1 MLMTFNFKDFD
12 DKIIT
17 GLRESGLIEKFSIS
31 EFTQT
36 PNQEILMHFF
46 EKPSLIH
53 FDNGGLYFEEEGEKY
68 YCPEMYSSIS
78 EKGEWISSKLPPITF
93 DIDQSGNVRK
103 SEESESMY
111 ICAQVAH
118 ILSGDEFLYE
128 FKQVANDYN
137 FDEMAG
143 RSTEGNTFRTLL
155 ESWQSYQS
163 VIINVLVSASKFK
176 ISSSKKDAEKFLKDG
191 IGTSKEAEL
200 RDLESKIRAINF
212 KYSQG
217 ELSPEKV
224 KKLSKIKRLETIN
237 ERDNVLTSLI
247 VNSPVGD
254 LYRAL
259 NLSSE
264 YISPIKKKKI
274 QLWIQKSVDEL
285 LQDDNFKDGNMER
298 RSLISKFTRRAYRFE
313 KTSIR
318 KLTVEN
324 YINDPENFKLP
335 SKL

>member
-1 MLMTFNFKDFD
+1 
-12 DKIIT
+12 
-17 GLRESGLIEKFSIS
+17 
-31 EFTQT
+31 
-36 PNQEILMHFF
+36 
-46 EKPSLIH
+46 
-53 FDNGGLYFEEEGEKY
+53 
-68 YCPEMYSSIS
+68 
-78 EKGEWISSKLPPITF
+78 
-93 DIDQSGNVRK
+93 
-103 SEESESMY
+103 MY

-118 ILSGDEFLYE
+118 ILCGNDFFNEFQ
-128 FKQVANDYN
+128 QVAKDYN
-137 FDEMAG
+137 FNEMAG
-143 RSTEGNTFRTLL
+143 RSSEENTFRKLL
-155 ESWQSYQS
+155 ESWQAYQS

-200 RDLESKIRAINF
+200 RDLQSKIRAINF
-212 KYSQG
+212 RYSQG

-224 KKLSKIKRLETIN
+224 KMLSKIERLETIN
-237 ERDNVLTSLI
+237 ERDNLLTSLI
-247 VNSPVGD
+247 IKSPVGD

-274 QLWIQKSVDEL
+274 QLWTQKAVDEL
-285 LQDDNFKDGNMER
+285 LQDDIFKDGNKER

-318 KLTVEN
+318 KLTVEK
-324 YINDPENFKLP
+324 YIKDPENFKLP